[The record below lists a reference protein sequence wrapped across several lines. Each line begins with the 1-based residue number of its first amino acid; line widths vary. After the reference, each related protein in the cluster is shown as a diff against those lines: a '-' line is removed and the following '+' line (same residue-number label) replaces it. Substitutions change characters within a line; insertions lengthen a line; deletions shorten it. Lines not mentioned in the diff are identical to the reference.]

1 MYYKKYGEL
10 PKIADDQDLKAIA
23 GMEAAAAAAAAASS
37 SGKNKNNKTLTS
49 TSSPTDDVTLKLEPH
64 HHHHHR
70 SETATSMTSTKL
82 NQSMTT
88 STDVDAD
95 DNNSRSTMADDYQ
108 EYDQS
113 MNESGEHD
121 SSVLKK
127 PEAKMPKLSH
137 SPNSTITS
145 DVHIDDPSS
154 GMLIFSCSFIV
165 FSILFDLVP
174 NET

>member
-23 GMEAAAAAAAAASS
+23 GMEAAAAAAAAAASS

-49 TSSPTDDVTLKLEPH
+49 TSSPTDDVTLKLEPHHH

-154 GMLIFSCSFIV
+154 GIIIFFI
-165 FSILFDLVP
+165 FFYSYLYPI
-174 NET
+174 

>member
-23 GMEAAAAAAAAASS
+23 GMEAAAAAAAAAAASS

-49 TSSPTDDVTLKLEPH
+49 TSSPTDDVTLKLEP

-154 GMLIFSCSFIV
+154 GMLIFCHLLLLLLV
-165 FSILFDLVP
+165 F
-174 NET
+174 